1 VAFQRLNQRADL
13 SVTNTEL
20 AIDGLGD
27 GGEEESAPPEKKL
40 NIKILSYPE
49 NVGSSGQGHFIIL
62 KIHDTKPGKVAKGG
76 VTGGGS
82 KNRSLALRGSS
93 KRVKTQIS
101 LYMPP
106 QVEVSYKSNYED
118 VGIGIIADSGKK
130 IIDKFQSK
138 NLTMKGLLKDVK
150 GTAGEYLTKAG
161 LGAMDILAP
170 GAAAIAQI
178 SSGKI
183 QSSKMELLFKGVGRR
198 AFNYTF
204 VFIPKSSN
212 ESQSVDQIIFELKKA
227 MLPTY
232 TSGFLTKKGS
242 GPSDRNLTIPTTFD
256 IEYMYTADGDGGSAR
271 NNFLN
276 KISTC
281 YLTDLSVK
289 YGGDRYK
296 AYKPNVTTRKE
307 KGAPPQRTEVSL
319 TFNEIEIV
327 TQEDIDLGF

>member
-1 VAFQRLNQRADL
+1 
-13 SVTNTEL
+13 
-20 AIDGLGD
+20 
-27 GGEEESAPPEKKL
+27 
-40 NIKILSYPE
+40 
-49 NVGSSGQGHFIIL
+49 
-62 KIHDTKPGKVAKGG
+62 
-76 VTGGGS
+76 
-82 KNRSLALRGSS
+82 
-93 KRVKTQIS
+93 
-101 LYMPP
+101 
-106 QVEVSYKSNYED
+106 
-118 VGIGIIADSGKK
+118 
-130 IIDKFQSK
+130 
-138 NLTMKGLLKDVK
+138 MKGLLKDVK

-212 ESQSVDQIIFELKKA
+212 ESQKVDQIIFELKKA

-232 TSGFLTKKGS
+232 TSGFLPGQNEPT
-242 GPSDRNLTIPTTFD
+242 DRNLTIPTTFD
-256 IEYMYTADGDGGSAR
+256 IEYMYTDGSSGSSR

-296 AYKPNVTTRKE
+296 AYKPNVTTRGG
-307 KGAPPQRTEVSL
+307 KGAPPQKTEVSL
-319 TFNEIEIV
+319 TFNEIEII
-327 TQEDIDLGF
+327 TQEDINLGF